1 MGIEILIF
9 VISIVLILIVLWK
22 IKISKNNISNLSL
35 ESGSAANSAVPQA
48 EQFGDYRLMPY
59 CQSEDDYLSKLAHG
73 VCNCWPD
80 SSITR
85 CAEWEPAVG
94 AKCDSMPLY
103 RYVSPDMLMGR
114 RFGRINVV
122 ARRHLYP

>member
-9 VISIVLILIVLWK
+9 AISAILILIVLWK
-22 IKISKNNISNLSL
+22 IKI
-35 ESGSAANSAVPQA
+35 APNSSTPLDMPLMQPNATP
-48 EQFGDYRLMPY
+48 ENFGDYRLMPY

-85 CAEWEPAVG
+85 CAEWEPATG

-114 RFGRINVV
+114 RYGRINVV

>member
-1 MGIEILIF
+1 MGIAIF
-9 VISIVLILIVLWK
+9 IFAISVILILIVLWK
-22 IKISKNNISNLSL
+22 IKIASSSSELTL
-35 ESGSAANSAVPQA
+35 PSGDVQT

-94 AKCDSMPLY
+94 AKCDTMPLY